1 MSGAAL
7 AQDKPSSPSNTSSS
21 DSADAKP
28 AVHVFNE
35 QTHYVP
41 PSTIITIFLACS
53 TVDLIALM
61 DQTTLAAS
69 LSIIGNAL
77 HASDQTAWISGGY
90 FVTSTCFQLLYGR
103 LSDIW
108 SRKLVLFVGL
118 AIFFFGSLAA
128 SLAQTATQLII
139 FRAFTGVG
147 GGGLMTVAQMIVSDV
162 VPLRERGKYQGIL
175 GAVVAIANGIGPV
188 IGGAL
193 ASTGH
198 DGWRWIFRLN
208 LPLTAICTACVFFF
222 MPLRKV
228 TGDWRVKLAAIDFFG
243 AALALGG
250 TAVLLLGLNWGGG
263 EYAWQSA
270 HVIAT
275 LVVGGVVCVA
285 FVAWQWK
292 GTKYPL
298 VPMHIFTSRIVNG
311 ACLTMFING
320 WNFLVQ
326 VYYIPTFYQLVFEYS
341 TVKAGAMLLPIT
353 LMQTVSS
360 TLSGLVVHWVG
371 RYRECI
377 LFGWMIWAV
386 GLGLFSTL
394 DKSSG
399 LGKQIGYGLLTGVG
413 VGNTLQPAL
422 IAVQA
427 GVERRDMAVVTSFRN
442 ITWTNVISFV
452 RNLGGTLALAIAGT
466 IINNLIGSSIAS
478 LGLSDSEQRAFLSS
492 PQNYL
497 SKLPADEAAH
507 ARALLIPAYKRGFRI
522 IFLIG
527 ASLAAFAFVLAF
539 VLMPQVGLK
548 RADDEKLKAE
558 GEKRLNGEIGHGDVE
573 RDPSPT
579 DENNG
584 SNDKRAESANA
595 QEGDGNAEKKE

>member
-1 MSGAAL
+1 MSGGVL
-7 AQDKPSSPSNTSSS
+7 NSDKPPSSS
-21 DSADAKP
+21 DSSGT
-28 AVHVFNE
+28 AVVETDGETKTPHVFNE
-35 QTHYVP
+35 QTNYVP
-41 PSTIITIFLACS
+41 KSTIITIFLACS

-61 DQTTLAAS
+61 DQTTLASS

-77 HASDQTAWISGGY
+77 DASDKASWISGGY
-90 FVTSTCFQLLYGR
+90 FVTSTCFQLIYGR

-118 AIFFFGSLAA
+118 GIFFIGSLAA
-128 SLAQTATQLII
+128 SLSQTATQLIV

-193 ASTGH
+193 SSINK
-198 DGWRWIFRLN
+198 DSWRWIFRLN
-208 LPLTAICTACVFFF
+208 LPLTAITTLCVLFF

-228 TGDWRVKLAAIDFFG
+228 TGDWKMKLKAIDFVG
-243 AALALGG
+243 AFLALGS
-250 TAVLLLGLNWGGG
+250 TAVLLLGLTWGGG
-263 EYAWQSA
+263 EYPWASA

-275 LVVGGVVCVA
+275 IVVGFAVA
-285 FVAWQWK
+285 VGFVLWQWK
-292 GTKYPL
+292 GATYPL
-298 VPMHIFTSRIVNG
+298 VPMHIFKSRIVNG

-326 VYYIPTFYQLVFEYS
+326 VYYIPTFYQLVFGYS
-341 TVKAGAMLLPIT
+341 TVKAGAMLLPVT

-360 TLSGLVVHWVG
+360 TVSGLVVHWVG

-394 DKSSG
+394 DQSSG

-427 GVERRDMAVVTSFRN
+427 GVERKDMAVVTSFRN
-442 ITWTNVISFV
+442 FV
-452 RNLGGTLALAIAGT
+452 RNLGGTLGLAIAGT
-466 IINNLIGSSIAS
+466 IINNLITSSISS
-478 LGLSDSEQRAFLSS
+478 LGLTQSETRSFLSS

-497 SKLPADEAAH
+497 SKLPREEAER
-507 ARALLIPAYKRGFRI
+507 ARSLLIPAYRKGFRI

-527 ASLAAFAFVLAF
+527 AALAAFAFVLAF
-539 VLMPQVGLK
+539 WLMPQVSLN
-548 RADDEKLKAE
+548 RADDEKLKEE
-558 GEKRLNGEIGHGDVE
+558 GRKRVKGE
-573 RDPSPT
+573 RSS
-579 DENNG
+579 DEEVV
-584 SNDKRAESANA
+584 D
-595 QEGDGNAEKKE
+595 DGRRS

>member
-1 MSGAAL
+1 MSAPARQEPNSPGTVSVTATPPA
-7 AQDKPSSPSNTSSS
+7 PSH
-21 DSADAKP
+21 
-28 AVHVFNE
+28 HVFNE
-35 QTHYVP
+35 QTNYVP
-41 PSTIITIFLACS
+41 KRTIITIFLACS

-77 HASDQTAWISGGY
+77 HASDKAAWISGGY

-108 SRKLVLFVGL
+108 SRKSVLFVGL
-118 AIFFFGSLAA
+118 AIFFIGSLAS
-128 SLAQTATQLII
+128 SLARSGTQLIV

-193 ASTGH
+193 SSVAA

-208 LPLTAICTACVFFF
+208 LPLTAITTLAVFFF

-228 TGDWRVKLAAIDFFG
+228 QGDWRVKLRAIDFVG
-243 AALALGG
+243 GGLALAG
-250 TAVLLLGLNWGGG
+250 TAVLLLGLTWGGG
-263 EYAWQSA
+263 EYPWHSS

-275 LVVGGVVCVA
+275 IVVGFAVCVL
-285 FVAWQWK
+285 FMLWQWK
-292 GTKYPL
+292 GAAYPL
-298 VPMHIFTSRIVNG
+298 VPVHIFRSGIVNG

-326 VYYIPTFYQLVFEYS
+326 VYYIPSFYQLVFGYS
-341 TVKAGAMLLPIT
+341 AVRAGAMLLPIT
-353 LMQTVSS
+353 LMQTASS
-360 TLSGLVVHWVG
+360 TLSGLVVHWIG

-394 DKSSG
+394 DEHSG
-399 LGKQIGYGLLTGVG
+399 VGKQIGYGILTGVG

-422 IAVQA
+422 IAIQA

-442 ITWTNVISFV
+442 FV
-452 RNLGGTLALAIAGT
+452 RNLGGTLGLAIAQT
-466 IINNLIGSSIAS
+466 IINNLILTS
-478 LGLSDSEQRAFLSS
+478 LSPVHLSPSEQKSFLAS
-492 PQNYL
+492 PTAYL
-497 SKLPADEAAH
+497 STLSGTEAT
-507 ARALLIPAYKRGFRI
+507 RIRNLLIPAYRRGFRI
-522 IFLIG
+522 IFIIG
-527 ASLAAFAFVLAF
+527 AALAALAF
-539 VLMPQVGLK
+539 GIAFALMRQVGLEK
-548 RADDEKLKAE
+548 GDDEKLKVE
-558 GEKRLNGEIGHGDVE
+558 GRRRVEMENGRNGDAEKRGGDVHVDNDGDRE
-573 RDPSPT
+573 RR
-579 DENNG
+579 E
-584 SNDKRAESANA
+584 
-595 QEGDGNAEKKE
+595 

>member
-1 MSGAAL
+1 MAGAVL
-7 AQDKPSSPSNTSSS
+7 QQQGNSPSNTPSVSAS
-21 DSADAKP
+21 DTDSTGDSKP

-35 QTHYVP
+35 QTNYVP
-41 PSTIITIFLACS
+41 PRTIITIFLACS

-77 HASDQTAWISGGY
+77 HASDQTSWISGGY

-118 AIFFFGSLAA
+118 FIFFTGSLAA
-128 SLAQTATQLII
+128 SLAQSATQLIV
-139 FRAFTGVG
+139 FRAWTGVG

-193 ASTGH
+193 AATAP

-208 LPLTAICTACVFFF
+208 LPLTALCAACVFWF

-228 TGDWRVKLAAIDFFG
+228 TGDWRVKLAAVDFAG

-263 EYAWQSA
+263 EYAWRSA
-270 HVIAT
+270 QVVAT
-275 LVVGGVVCVA
+275 LVVGGVVCA
-285 FVAWQWK
+285 LFVVWQWK
-292 GTKYPL
+292 GARYPL
-298 VPMHIFTSRIVNG
+298 VPMHIFASRIVNG

-326 VYYIPTFYQLVFEYS
+326 VYYIPTFYQLVFGYS

-360 TLSGLVVHWVG
+360 TVSGLVVHWVG

-427 GVERRDMAVVTSFRN
+427 GVDRRDMAVVTSFRN
-442 ITWTNVISFV
+442 FV

-466 IINNLIGSSIAS
+466 IINNMVGSSISS

-497 SKLPADEAAH
+497 SKLPADEAEH

-527 ASLAAFAFVLAF
+527 AALAALAFVLAF

-548 RADDEKLKAE
+548 RDDDEKLKAE
-558 GEKRLNGEIGHGDVE
+558 GRMRVKGEIGHDDVE
-573 RDPSPT
+573 Q
-579 DENNG
+579 
-584 SNDKRAESANA
+584 ESTA
-595 QEGDGNAEKKE
+595 QTGQGLPNEREAEKNTEKN

>member
-1 MSGAAL
+1 MPDTLISS
-7 AQDKPSSPSNTSSS
+7 QQQESSPPGSSETVVEVTEGTETKT
-21 DSADAKP
+21 AGQ
-28 AVHVFNE
+28 HVFNE
-35 QTHYVP
+35 QTNYVP
-41 PSTIITIFLACS
+41 RSTIITIFLACS
-53 TVDLIALM
+53 TVDLVALM

-69 LSIIGNAL
+69 LSIVGNAL
-77 HASDQTAWISGGY
+77 NASDQTSWISGAY

-108 SRKLVLFVGL
+108 SRKYVLFTGL

-139 FRAFTGVG
+139 FRAFTGIG

-193 ASTGH
+193 ASASIEKES
-198 DGWRWIFRLN
+198 WRWIFRLN
-208 LPLTAICTACVFFF
+208 LPLTVLTTLCVFFF
-222 MPLRKV
+222 MPLRPV
-228 TGDWRVKLAAIDFFG
+228 TGAWKVKLAAVDFVG

-263 EYAWQSA
+263 EYAWNSA

-275 LVVGGVVCVA
+275 LVVGVAVCVA
-285 FVAWQWK
+285 FVLWQWK
-292 GTKYPL
+292 GAAFPL
-298 VPMHIFTSRIVNG
+298 VPMHIFRSRIVNG
-311 ACLTMFING
+311 ACLTMFVNG

-326 VYYIPTFYQLVFEYS
+326 VYYIPTFYQLVFGYS

-353 LMQTVSS
+353 LLQTVSS
-360 TLSGLVVHWVG
+360 TASGLVVHWVG

-394 DKSSG
+394 DQSSG
-399 LGKQIGYGLLTGVG
+399 LGKQIGYGILTGVG

-422 IAVQA
+422 IAIQA

-442 ITWTNVISFV
+442 FV
-452 RNLGGTLALAIAGT
+452 RNLGGTLGLAVAGT
-466 IINNLIGSSIAS
+466 IINNILSSSISS
-478 LGLSDSEQRAFLSS
+478 LGFTASETRSFLSS

-497 SKLPADEAAH
+497 SGLSADEAERV
-507 ARALLIPAYKRGFRI
+507 RALVIPAYKRGFRI
-522 IFLIG
+522 IFVIG
-527 ASLAAFAFVLAF
+527 GALAAFAFCLAF
-539 VLMPQVGLK
+539 ALMPQVELN
-548 RADDEKLKAE
+548 RADDAKLKEEAKKRVD
-558 GEKRLNGEIGHGDVE
+558 EK
-573 RDPSPT
+573 
-579 DENNG
+579 
-584 SNDKRAESANA
+584 NA
-595 QEGDGNAEKKE
+595 C

>member
-1 MSGAAL
+1 MPDAL
-7 AQDKPSSPSNTSSS
+7 ISQQQESSPPSSSGTVVEVTEGTETK
-21 DSADAKP
+21 AAGQ
-28 AVHVFNE
+28 HVFNE
-35 QTHYVP
+35 QTNYVP
-41 PSTIITIFLACS
+41 RSTIITIFLACS
-53 TVDLIALM
+53 TVDLVALM

-69 LSIIGNAL
+69 LSIVGNAL
-77 HASDQTAWISGGY
+77 NASDQTSWISGAY

-108 SRKLVLFVGL
+108 SRKYVLFTGL

-139 FRAFTGVG
+139 FRAFTGIG

-193 ASTGH
+193 ASASVEKES
-198 DGWRWIFRLN
+198 WRWIFRLN
-208 LPLTAICTACVFFF
+208 LPLTVLTTLCVFFF

-228 TGDWRVKLAAIDFFG
+228 TGAWKVKLAAVDFVG

-263 EYAWQSA
+263 EYAWDSA
-270 HVIAT
+270 HVVAT
-275 LVVGGVVCVA
+275 LVVGVAVCVA
-285 FVAWQWK
+285 FVLWQWK
-292 GTKYPL
+292 GAVFPL
-298 VPMHIFTSRIVNG
+298 VPMHIFRSRIVNG
-311 ACLTMFING
+311 ACLTMFVNG

-326 VYYIPTFYQLVFEYS
+326 VYYIPTFYQLVFGYS

-353 LMQTVSS
+353 LLQTVSS
-360 TLSGLVVHWVG
+360 TASGLVVHWVG

-394 DKSSG
+394 DQSSG
-399 LGKQIGYGLLTGVG
+399 LGKQIGYGILTGVG

-422 IAVQA
+422 IAIQA

-442 ITWTNVISFV
+442 FV
-452 RNLGGTLALAIAGT
+452 RNLGGTLGLAVAGT
-466 IINNLIGSSIAS
+466 IINNILSSSISS
-478 LGLSDSEQRAFLSS
+478 LGFTASETRSFLSS

-497 SKLPADEAAH
+497 SGLSADEAERV
-507 ARALLIPAYKRGFRI
+507 RALVIPAYKRGFRI
-522 IFLIG
+522 IFVIG
-527 ASLAAFAFVLAF
+527 GALAAFAFCLAF
-539 VLMPQVGLK
+539 ALMPQVELN
-548 RADDEKLKAE
+548 RADDAKLKEEAKKRVA
-558 GEKRLNGEIGHGDVE
+558 GANDEK
-573 RDPSPT
+573 
-579 DENNG
+579 
-584 SNDKRAESANA
+584 NA
-595 QEGDGNAEKKE
+595 C

>member
-1 MSGAAL
+1 MTGVL
-7 AQDKPSSPSNTSSS
+7 QNQPEGGDKNDAQVT
-21 DSADAKP
+21 
-28 AVHVFNE
+28 FNE
-35 QTHYVP
+35 QTNYVP
-41 PSTIITIFLACS
+41 KRTIITIFLACS
-53 TVDLIALM
+53 SVDLLALM

-77 HASDQTAWISGGY
+77 GASDQTSWISGGY
-90 FVTSTCFQLLYGR
+90 FVTSTCFQLLYGK

-128 SLAQTATQLII
+128 SLAQTATQLIV

-193 ASTGH
+193 ASISK
-198 DGWRWIFRLN
+198 DSWRWIFRLN
-208 LPLTAICTACVFFF
+208 LPLTALTTLAVLFF

-228 TGDWRVKLAAIDFFG
+228 TGDWKVKLKAIDFFG
-243 AALALGG
+243 ALLALGG
-250 TAVLLLGLNWGGG
+250 TSVLLLGLTWGGG
-263 EYAWQSA
+263 EYEWNSA

-275 LVVGGVVCVA
+275 LVVGVAISIA
-285 FVAWQWK
+285 FVGWQWK
-292 GTKYPL
+292 GTSTPL
-298 VPMHIFTSRIVNG
+298 VPMHIFKGRIVNG

-326 VYYIPTFYQLVFEYS
+326 VYYIPTFYQLVFGYS
-341 TVKAGAMLLPIT
+341 TVKAAAMLLPIT

-360 TLSGLVVHWVG
+360 TGSGLIVHWVG

-377 LFGWMIWAV
+377 LFGWIIWAV

-394 DKSSG
+394 DKHSG
-399 LGKQIGYGLLTGVG
+399 LGKQIGYGILTGVG
-413 VGNTLQPAL
+413 VGNTLQPSL

-427 GVERRDMAVVTSFRN
+427 GVERRDMAVVTSFRKQVPLQN
-442 ITWTNVISFV
+442 RSVQILTSYSFV
-452 RNLGGTLALAIAGT
+452 RNLGGTLGLAIAGT
-466 IINNLIGSSIAS
+466 VINNIVSSSISVLNLDETESRS
-478 LGLSDSEQRAFLSS
+478 LLSS

-497 SKLPADEAAH
+497 SKLSAEEAEH
-507 ARALLIPAYKRGFRI
+507 VRDVLTPAYQRGFRI
-522 IFLIG
+522 IFIIG
-527 ASLAAFAFVLAF
+527 ASLAALAF
-539 VLMPQVGLK
+539 FLAIWLMPQVALN
-548 RADDEKLKAE
+548 RADDQALKEEAKKRVNGDLE
-558 GEKRLNGEIGHGDVE
+558 EKRE
-573 RDPSPT
+573 
-579 DENNG
+579 
-584 SNDKRAESANA
+584 
-595 QEGDGNAEKKE
+595 EKA

>member
-1 MSGAAL
+1 MTETVLESKANASDLSDSSATADTDGES
-7 AQDKPSSPSNTSSS
+7 KPS
-21 DSADAKP
+21 
-28 AVHVFNE
+28 VHLFNE
-35 QTHYVP
+35 QTNYVP
-41 PSTIITIFLACS
+41 KSTIITIFLACS

-77 HASDQTAWISGGY
+77 HASDQTSWISGGY

-103 LSDIW
+103 LSDVW

-118 AIFFFGSLAA
+118 GIFFFGSLAA

-175 GAVVAIANGIGPV
+175 GAVVALANGIGPV

-193 ASTGH
+193 ASINE
-198 DGWRWIFRLN
+198 DSWRWIFRLN
-208 LPLTAICTACVFFF
+208 LPLAAITTLSVLFF

-228 TGDWRVKLAAIDFFG
+228 TGDWKVKLKAIDFFG
-243 AALALGG
+243 VVLALGG
-250 TAVLLLGLNWGGG
+250 TAVLLLGLTWGGG
-263 EYAWQSA
+263 EYPWQSA
-270 HVIAT
+270 HVITT
-275 LVVGGVVCVA
+275 LVVGFAICVA
-285 FVAWQWK
+285 FVLWQWK
-292 GTKYPL
+292 GTSVPL
-298 VPMHIFTSRIVNG
+298 VPMRIFTSRIVNG
-311 ACLTMFING
+311 ACLTMFVNG

-360 TLSGLVVHWVG
+360 TVSGLVVHWVG

-399 LGKQIGYGLLTGVG
+399 LGKQIGYGILTGVG

-427 GVERRDMAVVTSFRN
+427 GVDRREMAVVTSFRN
-442 ITWTNVISFV
+442 FV
-452 RNLGGTLALAIAGT
+452 RNLGGTLGLAIAGT
-466 IINNLIGSSIAS
+466 IINNLISSAVSS
-478 LGLSDSEQRAFLSS
+478 LGLSDSEKRSFLSS

-497 SKLPADEAAH
+497 SQLPAEEADH
-507 ARALLIPAYKRGFRI
+507 ARSLLIPAYQKGFRI
-522 IFLIG
+522 IFIIG
-527 ASLAAFAFVLAF
+527 AALSALAFFLAAW
-539 VLMPQVGLK
+539 LMPQVSLN
-548 RADDEKLKAE
+548 RDDDEKLKQE
-558 GEKRLNGEIGHGDVE
+558 GRDRIKGESADEEKR
-573 RDPSPT
+573 S
-579 DENNG
+579 
-584 SNDKRAESANA
+584 
-595 QEGDGNAEKKE
+595 